1 MSFLNNEKYKDIITK
16 IMFNINFE
24 IPEKIY
30 K

>member
-24 IPEKIY
+24 IPEKNI
-30 K
+30 